1 MKQCSWNVIIN
12 SGNTLGDVF
21 LPNVPFITNYSWIN
35 ARLDKWTKTI
45 NRSKQAWTFPVEWK
59 LSCNVP
65 VCLFLKNCSAVI
77 LWYPYQ
83 LKSSP
88 SNLMVFLAQQI
99 LIWTVDL
106 HGFLYN
112 PIYKPTERN
121 QAFQSQ
127 STLCSREL
135 AREGSCGTVR
145 WSRACVSPVL
155 WPALPPAA
163 STLEEPEIQVA
174 PCHQVQEDVFPRWKR
189 DTAVC
194 QLWCEWPNLQETSDW
209 LICSKIHWVFHWC
222 LFLLLLLSPLPTE
235 CVLKLRSH
243 CFYYKSPKTRTSAVT
258 STTQ

>member
-1 MKQCSWNVIIN
+1 MLMKCHNKQWQY
-12 SGNTLGDVF
+12 LKGDVF
-21 LPNVPFITNYSWIN
+21 IPNVPFITNYSWIN
-35 ARLDKWTKTI
+35 ARLDERTKTI
-45 NRSKQAWTFPVEWK
+45 NWSKQAWTFPVEWK

-77 LWYPYQ
+77 LWHPYQ

-121 QAFQSQ
+121 QVFQSQ
-127 STLCSREL
+127 STLCGREL

-155 WPALPPAA
+155 WPAPPPAA
-163 STLEEPEIQVA
+163 STSEEPEIQVA
-174 PCHQVQEDVFPRWKR
+174 HCHQVQEDVFPRWKR

-194 QLWCEWPNLQETSDW
+194 QLWRECDQICRKLQID
-209 LICSKIHWVFHWC
+209 
-222 LFLLLLLSPLPTE
+222 
-235 CVLKLRSH
+235 
-243 CFYYKSPKTRTSAVT
+243 
-258 STTQ
+258 

>member
-1 MKQCSWNVIIN
+1 MLGWT
-12 SGNTLGDVF
+12 SGQRQLIEVNRLEHFQLNENYHAMCLFVF
-21 LPNVPFITNYSWIN
+21 
-35 ARLDKWTKTI
+35 
-45 NRSKQAWTFPVEWK
+45 
-59 LSCNVP
+59 
-65 VCLFLKNCSAVI
+65 FLKNCSAVI
-77 LWYPYQ
+77 LWHPYQ

-163 STLEEPEIQVA
+163 STSEEPEVQVA
-174 PCHQVQEDVFPRWKR
+174 HCHQVQEDVFPR
-189 DTAVC
+189 
-194 QLWCEWPNLQETSDW
+194 
-209 LICSKIHWVFHWC
+209 
-222 LFLLLLLSPLPTE
+222 
-235 CVLKLRSH
+235 
-243 CFYYKSPKTRTSAVT
+243 
-258 STTQ
+258 

>member
-1 MKQCSWNVIIN
+1 MLMKCHNKQWQYLN
-12 SGNTLGDVF
+12 GDVF
-21 LPNVPFITNYSWIN
+21 IPNVPFITNYSWIN
-35 ARLDKWTKTI
+35 ARLDERTKTI
-45 NRSKQAWTFPVEWK
+45 NWSKQAWTFPVEWK

-77 LWYPYQ
+77 LWHPYQ

-163 STLEEPEIQVA
+163 STSEEPEIQVPPA
-174 PCHQVQEDVFPRWKR
+174 IKLKKTCSQDERGTQLCVSCDVSVTKSAGNFRL
-189 DTAVC
+189 T
-194 QLWCEWPNLQETSDW
+194 NLFQNTLGFS
-209 LICSKIHWVFHWC
+209 LVFISVVVA
-222 LFLLLLLSPLPTE
+222 SPLPTE
-235 CVLKLRSH
+235 CILKLRSH
-243 CFYYKSPKTRTSAVT
+243 CFYYKSPKTRTSAIT
-258 STTQ
+258 STIQ